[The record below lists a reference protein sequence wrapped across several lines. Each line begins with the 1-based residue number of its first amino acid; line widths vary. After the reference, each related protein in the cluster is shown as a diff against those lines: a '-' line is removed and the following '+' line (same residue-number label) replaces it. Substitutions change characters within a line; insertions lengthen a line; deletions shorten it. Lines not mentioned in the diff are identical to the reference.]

1 MPRGSAATLGA
12 RRPRHHPSWVR
23 TCGHCSRRLLPLP
36 QASLFEESGSAWVS
50 PPPWERGSSSSGAAG
65 GDAGGTS
72 GVGGFWAEDEALL
85 PAEARALL
93 SSMRRAEA
101 ATEAE
106 AVAVAGVPARVAA
119 QK

>member
-1 MPRGSAATLGA
+1 
-12 RRPRHHPSWVR
+12 
-23 TCGHCSRRLLPLP
+23 
-36 QASLFEESGSAWVS
+36 
-50 PPPWERGSSSSGAAG
+50 
-65 GDAGGTS
+65 
-72 GVGGFWAEDEALL
+72 LL